1 MCAHTCSVPSSLL
14 SGYTFHFP
22 LSTSRFVPVQLRR
35 WRQIDINIT
44 EAANEAKDN
53 VKYLTTL
60 DKFPEPLYTGTPNTI
75 IDTLPALLNSV
86 KMIHTIARYYNTTE
100 RMSNLFMKVRRGRR
114 GRVAGGGGG
123 ETKRRREGGGKK
135 TRRRDRSAH
144 NRATCV
150 CPVLYESMYSNTPA
164 TCACVH
170 TDCTV

>member
-1 MCAHTCSVPSSLL
+1 M
-14 SGYTFHFP
+14 
-22 LSTSRFVPVQLRR
+22 QLRR

-60 DKFPEPLYTGTPNTI
+60 DKFLEPLYTGTPNTI

-114 GRVAGGGGG
+114 GRVAGGWRGD
-123 ETKRRREGGGKK
+123 EEEKR
-135 TRRRDRSAH
+135 
-144 NRATCV
+144 
-150 CPVLYESMYSNTPA
+150 
-164 TCACVH
+164 
-170 TDCTV
+170 

>member
-1 MCAHTCSVPSSLL
+1 MFRSLFSPLRVIL
-14 SGYTFHFP
+14 STFHFP
-22 LSTSRFVPVQLRR
+22 LPTSRYVPVQLRR

-60 DKFPEPLYTGTPNTI
+60 DKFLEPLYTGTPNTI

-123 ETKRRREGGGKK
+123 ETKRRR
-135 TRRRDRSAH
+135 DRSC
-144 NRATCV
+144 RPRCPQPSLLCV
-150 CPVLYESMYSNTPA
+150 SCIV
-164 TCACVH
+164 
-170 TDCTV
+170 

>member
-1 MCAHTCSVPSSLL
+1 MRAHTCVLIHVPFPLL
-14 SGYTFHFP
+14 SSPCYTFHFP

-60 DKFPEPLYTGTPNTI
+60 DKFLEPLYTGTPNTI

-114 GRVAGGGGG
+114 GRVAGRRRGEERAAGRRRGG
-123 ETKRRREGGGKK
+123 EIDPHTTEPP
-135 TRRRDRSAH
+135 
-144 NRATCV
+144 V
-150 CPVLYESMYSNTPA
+150 CVLYCMKACAPA